1 MITITTTLASGHG
14 SGMITGNDENESTYY
29 DDLWWHQDMVTITTT
44 LASGHGSGMITCND
58 ENDSNYDDVK
68 TW

>member
-1 MITITTTLASGHG
+1 
-14 SGMITGNDENESTYY
+14 MITGNDENESTYY